1 MRAIRHSRS
10 VAACIAAML
19 VLTACDNATS
29 GESVHP
35 TEAPASGQPTSS
47 SSPSGPPESV
57 TPTAPAATDPPPP
70 PTDAS
75 ASEPPAT
82 EAPSTGS
89 GSAAAC
95 TGSDANRD
103 FYADAAAALDWA
115 VYCPVLPSGWFV
127 NTGEY
132 TLRDGGRLTI
142 EYKGP
147 GGARFALDESAS
159 CVTAQGCPPSGTE
172 VGPAEVGDRNGM
184 LMALDDGGFAAY
196 ATDGTGAW
204 LATGTGLDQD
214 LFTRLAADLVEVSD

>member
-1 MRAIRHSRS
+1 MRAIRHSRP
-10 VAACIAAML
+10 VAACLAVLLVVAA
-19 VLTACDNATS
+19 CGSATP
-29 GESVHP
+29 GESSQP
-35 TEAPASGQPTSS
+35 SEAPASGQGTV
-47 SSPSGPPESV
+47 SPPPSLAPESAP
-57 TPTAPAATDPPPP
+57 PTAPPATEPPPQ
-70 PTDAS
+70 TDAPS
-75 ASEPPAT
+75 SEPPASAEPT
-82 EAPSTGS
+82 SGS
-89 GSAAAC
+89 GAAAEC

-115 VYCPVLPSGWFV
+115 VYCAVLPSGWFV

-172 VGPAEVGDRNGM
+172 VGPAELGDRRAT
-184 LMALDDGGFAAY
+184 LVALDDGELAIY
-196 ATDGTGAW
+196 ATDASGAW
-204 LATGTGLDQD
+204 QATGTGLEQD